1 MYPDYFFSSGYD
13 LLPFF
18 MILSILAI
26 FFLFFLLSLAILSY
40 IFSSLALYTM
50 AKNRHFKHSWL
61 AWVPGASRYIHGGL
75 IGDGVLIGS
84 WYIPWASLFLP
95 LSGFALIFLNSA
107 LGAIPFMG
115 WFLLILVNIAVLV
128 YGYCGLYRLYKI
140 YAGHNAVL
148 YTVLS
153 IVPVTAIAAP
163 FFLFA
168 IRNNP
173 ADFSQVRIDPPKAK
187 PWGSYDILALASGI
201 LTLFTAPYG
210 NAFWTGAMA
219 ILFAILAFQE
229 LRVTHRSYTLALLGL
244 IFGILGILLNFILP
258 ALISTFMDSTVFSP
272 FLNQYDDYTPHH
284 PDLFDIMDGHYI

>member
-1 MYPDYFFSSGYD
+1 M
-13 LLPFF
+13 
-18 MILSILAI
+18 
-26 FFLFFLLSLAILSY
+26 
-40 IFSSLALYTM
+40 
-50 AKNRHFKHSWL
+50 
-61 AWVPGASRYIHGGL
+61 
-75 IGDGVLIGS
+75 
-84 WYIPWASLFLP
+84 
-95 LSGFALIFLNSA
+95 
-107 LGAIPFMG
+107 
-115 WFLLILVNIAVLV
+115 NIAVLV

-140 YAGHNAVL
+140 YAEHNAVL

-153 IVPVTAIAAP
+153 IVPVTAIATP

-187 PWGSYDILALASGI
+187 PWGRYDILALASGI

-210 NAFWTGAMA
+210 NAFWTGSMA

-229 LRVTHRSYTLALLGL
+229 LRVTHRSYTLALIGL